1 MPSPRNPKSTSRT
14 RDPRRLAYDLGR
26 AFAAHTRMDQL
37 VPFTVATCREVLDA
51 EGAALMLLDKER
63 DQLYFPHVADE
74 DPEVAQRL
82 AALRFPADRGVAG
95 AVLRVGQSL
104 RVDDAGH
111 DQRFYSGIDSCTGLV
126 TRALI
131 GAPLIVYGEPYGV
144 VEVINPRG
152 RAHFDEEDLGL
163 LEVIALSLAEA
174 VERNEH
180 EAAVGAADDESDE
193 SSRDEFRREGDFWSV
208 RFAGK
213 LVRLKHT
220 KGVTY
225 LALLLQNPG
234 TDMHALDVASGMT
247 AGTDSGSGS
256 RSAAAVIG
264 TEVGVQI
271 GGPGDAGALLDARA
285 RAAYRERL
293 EELRDELLEAEHIND
308 AGRLEKVRAEM
319 TVLEDELAGAF
330 GLGGDRERRAAS
342 LTERARLNVT
352 RAIRAVLRTVAQH
365 HPELGAHLDRAVK
378 TGTFCS
384 YSPDPGLKIDW
395 HF

>member
-1 MPSPRNPKSTSRT
+1 ME
-14 RDPRRLAYDLGR
+14 
-26 AFAAHTRMDQL
+26 QL
-37 VPFTVATCREVLDA
+37 VPFTLAACREVLNA

-74 DPEVAQRL
+74 DPRVTERL
-82 AALRFPADRGVAG
+82 AVLRFPADRGVAG

-104 RVDDAGH
+104 RVDDAAA
-111 DQRFYSGIDSCTGLV
+111 DARFYSGIDSCTGLV

-163 LEVIALSLAEA
+163 LEVVASSLAEA
-174 VERNEH
+174 VERAER
-180 EAAVGAADDESDE
+180 EAAIGSADEVVTAEAAG
-193 SSRDEFRREGDFWSV
+193 DEFRREGEIWSV
-208 RFAGK
+208 RFGGK
-213 LVRLKHT
+213 VVRLKHT

-225 LALLLQNPG
+225 LALLLKNPG
-234 TDMHALDVASGMT
+234 QEMHALDVASGLT
-247 AGTDSGSGS
+247 AGTDAGLGAVQQA
-256 RSAAAVIG
+256 RAATQSEAGVRIG
-264 TEVGVQI
+264 A
-271 GGPGDAGALLDARA
+271 PGDAGAALDARA

-293 EELRDELLEAEHIND
+293 EELRDELLEAEHMND
-308 AGRLEKVRAEM
+308 VGRVERVRAEM
-319 TVLEDELAGAF
+319 RMLEDELAGAF
-330 GLGGDRERRAAS
+330 GLGGDRERRAVS

-352 RAIRAVLRTVAQH
+352 RAIRAVLRTIGQH

-384 YSPDPGLKIDW
+384 YSPDPGLRIDW